1 MRTYA
6 ERNETS
12 MLEQRLEKDEVLTE
26 NESLQKIPQP
36 AAEALHHSGD
46 PNMRIKSSQSRSDYA
61 QLLKLG
67 QMPMING

>member
-1 MRTYA
+1 
-6 ERNETS
+6 
-12 MLEQRLEKDEVLTE
+12 MLEQRLEKDEEVLTE

-61 QLLKLG
+61 
-67 QMPMING
+67 